1 MTLEEFKALLQRHG
15 ADPAGWPESVR
26 GDAQAL
32 LAQEPAARAALAQAD
47 GPPAAP
53 TGVPPGGS
61 PGLADEPSAK
71 DELPD
76 SLTGQLLIA
85 MPTMPD
91 PRFAH
96 SVIFMCMHDARGA
109 MGIILNQMVDGL
121 DFEKLLKQ
129 VGIDEAPPRRKIGVH
144 VGGPVESGRGFVLH
158 SNDYTTE
165 STLDVH
171 GRVRLTQSVEVLK
184 EISRGAGPRRC
195 LLALGY
201 AGWGPGQLE
210 REIKQNGW
218 LNVTADEELIFG
230 ADSDDK
236 WRLALAKMGIDPTML
251 SSSAGR
257 A

>member
-1 MTLEEFKALLQRHG
+1 MTIEEFKALLRAHG
-15 ADPAGWPESVR
+15 ADRKRWPERARVSAEALLER
-26 GDAQAL
+26 DPAAQAL
-32 LAQEPAARAALAQAD
+32 LAKAETRTQVGESDDRKAD
-47 GPPAAP
+47 AP
-53 TGVPPGGS
+53 
-61 PGLADEPSAK
+61 DR
-71 DELPD
+71 D

-85 MPTMPD
+85 MPAMPD

-96 SVIFMCMHDARGA
+96 SVIFMCMHDERGA
-109 MGIILNQMVDGL
+109 MGIIVNQVVDGL
-121 DFEKLLKQ
+121 DFGKLLEQ
-129 VGIDEAPPRRKIGVH
+129 VGIKDEPPKRRIAIH

-158 SNDYTTE
+158 SSDYGLD
-165 STLDVH
+165 STLDVD
-171 GRVRLTQSVEVLK
+171 GGIRLTQSIEVLK
-184 EISRGAGPRRC
+184 EISRGGGPRRC

-218 LNVTADEELIFG
+218 LNVAADEELIFG
-230 ADSDDK
+230 AAIDDK

>member
-1 MTLEEFKALLQRHG
+1 MTLEEFKTLLRAHG
-15 ADPAGWPESVR
+15 ADKRRWPERARVS
-26 GDAQAL
+26 AEAL
-32 LAQEPAARAALAQAD
+32 LERDPAARAMLAKAEERVQNDPEAALPKEET
-47 GPPAAP
+47 GPH
-53 TGVPPGGS
+53 
-61 PGLADEPSAK
+61 
-71 DELPD
+71 D

-85 MPTMPD
+85 MPAMPD

-96 SVIFMCMHDARGA
+96 IVFFMCIHDERGA
-109 MGIILNQMVDGL
+109 LGIIVNMVVDGL
-121 DFEKLLKQ
+121 EFEILLEQ
-129 VGIDEAPPRRKIGVH
+129 VGINEMPPKRRIGIL

-158 SNDYTTE
+158 SDDYKLD
-165 STLDVH
+165 STLDVE
-171 GRVRLTQSVEVLK
+171 GGIRLTQSIEVLK

-218 LNVTADEELIFG
+218 LNVAADEELIFG
-230 ADSDDK
+230 AAIDDK
-236 WRLALAKMGIDPTML
+236 WRRALAKMGIDPTML

>member
-1 MTLEEFKALLQRHG
+1 MTIEEFKALLRAHG
-15 ADPAGWPESVR
+15 ADRKRWPERARVSAEALLER
-26 GDAQAL
+26 DPAAQAL
-32 LAQEPAARAALAQAD
+32 LTKAETRTQVGESDDGKAD
-47 GPPAAP
+47 AP
-53 TGVPPGGS
+53 
-61 PGLADEPSAK
+61 DR
-71 DELPD
+71 D

-85 MPTMPD
+85 MPAMPD

-96 SVIFMCMHDARGA
+96 SVIFMCMHDERGA
-109 MGIILNQMVDGL
+109 MGIIVNQVVDGL
-121 DFEKLLKQ
+121 DFGKLLEQ
-129 VGIDEAPPRRKIGVH
+129 VGIKDEPPKRRIAIH

-158 SNDYTTE
+158 SSDYGLD
-165 STLDVH
+165 STLDVD
-171 GRVRLTQSVEVLK
+171 GGIRLTQSIEVLK
-184 EISRGAGPRRC
+184 EISRGGGPRRC

-218 LNVTADEELIFG
+218 LNVAADEELIFG
-230 ADSDDK
+230 AAIDDK

>member
-1 MTLEEFKALLQRHG
+1 MTIEEFKALLRAHG
-15 ADPAGWPESVR
+15 ADRRRWPERARVSAEALLER
-26 GDAQAL
+26 EPAAQAL
-32 LAQEPAARAALAQAD
+32 LARAEESARGAESGEAKA
-47 GPPAAP
+47 AAP
-53 TGVPPGGS
+53 
-61 PGLADEPSAK
+61 DR
-71 DELPD
+71 D

-85 MPTMPD
+85 MPAMPD

-96 SVIFMCMHDARGA
+96 SVIFMCMHDERGA
-109 MGIILNQMVDGL
+109 MGIIVNQVVDGL
-121 DFEKLLKQ
+121 DFAKLLEQ
-129 VGIDEAPPRRKIGVH
+129 VGIKDEPPKRRIAIH

-158 SNDYTTE
+158 SSDYGLD
-165 STLDVH
+165 STLDVN
-171 GRVRLTQSVEVLK
+171 GGIRLTQSIEVLK
-184 EISRGAGPRRC
+184 EISRGGGPRRC

-218 LNVTADEELIFG
+218 LNVAADEELIFG
-230 ADSDDK
+230 AAIDDK

>member
-1 MTLEEFKALLQRHG
+1 MTIEEFKALLRAHG
-15 ADPAGWPESVR
+15 ADRKRWPERARVSAEALLER
-26 GDAQAL
+26 DPAAQAL
-32 LAQEPAARAALAQAD
+32 LAKAETRTQVGESDDGKAD
-47 GPPAAP
+47 AP
-53 TGVPPGGS
+53 
-61 PGLADEPSAK
+61 DR
-71 DELPD
+71 D

-85 MPTMPD
+85 MPAMPD

-96 SVIFMCMHDARGA
+96 SVIFMCMHDERGA
-109 MGIILNQMVDGL
+109 MGIIVNQVVDGL
-121 DFEKLLKQ
+121 DFGKLLEQ
-129 VGIDEAPPRRKIGVH
+129 VGIKDEPPKRRIAIH

-158 SNDYTTE
+158 SSDYGLD
-165 STLDVH
+165 STLDVD
-171 GRVRLTQSVEVLK
+171 GGIRLTQSIEVLK
-184 EISRGAGPRRC
+184 EISRGGGPRRC

-218 LNVTADEELIFG
+218 LNVAADEELIFG
-230 ADSDDK
+230 AAIDDK

>member
-1 MTLEEFKALLQRHG
+1 MTIEEFKALLRAHG
-15 ADPAGWPESVR
+15 ADRKRWPERARVSAEALLER
-26 GDAQAL
+26 EPAAQAL
-32 LAQEPAARAALAQAD
+32 LAKAERLAQGANGD
-47 GPPAAP
+47 EGKSEAP
-53 TGVPPGGS
+53 
-61 PGLADEPSAK
+61 DR
-71 DELPD
+71 D

-85 MPTMPD
+85 MPAMPD

-96 SVIFMCMHDARGA
+96 SVIFMCMHDERGA
-109 MGIILNQMVDGL
+109 MGIIVNQVVDGL
-121 DFEKLLKQ
+121 DFEKLLEQ
-129 VGIDEAPPRRKIGVH
+129 VGIKDEPPKRRIAIH

-158 SNDYTTE
+158 SSDYGLD
-165 STLDVH
+165 STLDVD
-171 GRVRLTQSVEVLK
+171 GGIRLTQSIEVLK
-184 EISRGAGPRRC
+184 EISRGGGPRRC

-218 LNVTADEELIFG
+218 LNVAADEELIFG
-230 ADSDDK
+230 AAIDDK

>member
-1 MTLEEFKALLQRHG
+1 LLRAHG
-15 ADPAGWPESVR
+15 ADRKRWPERARVSAEALLER
-26 GDAQAL
+26 DPAAQAL
-32 LAQEPAARAALAQAD
+32 LAKAEKGASGAESD
-47 GPPAAP
+47 NGKGEAP
-53 TGVPPGGS
+53 
-61 PGLADEPSAK
+61 DR
-71 DELPD
+71 D

-85 MPTMPD
+85 MPAMPD

-96 SVIFMCMHDARGA
+96 SVIFMCMHDERGA
-109 MGIILNQMVDGL
+109 MGIIVNQVVDGL
-121 DFEKLLKQ
+121 DFEKLLEQ
-129 VGIDEAPPRRKIGVH
+129 VGIKDDPPKRRIAIH

-158 SNDYTTE
+158 SSDYGLD
-165 STLDVH
+165 STLDVD
-171 GRVRLTQSVEVLK
+171 GGIRLTQSIEVLK
-184 EISRGAGPRRC
+184 EISRGGGPRRC

-218 LNVTADEELIFG
+218 LNVAADEELIFG
-230 ADSDDK
+230 AAIDDK

>member
-1 MTLEEFKALLQRHG
+1 MTLEEFKALLRAHG
-15 ADPAGWPESVR
+15 TDPGGWPEGTRASAEALLAR
-26 GDAQAL
+26 EPAAQAL
-32 LAQEPAARAALAQAD
+32 LAEATGPAKGGGREKEAAD
-47 GPPAAP
+47 R
-53 TGVPPGGS
+53 PPG
-61 PGLADEPSAK
+61 
-71 DELPD
+71 

-91 PRFAH
+91 PRFAR
-96 SVIFMCMHDARGA
+96 SVIYMCMHDDRGA
-109 MGIILNQMVDGL
+109 MGIIINQMVDGL

-129 VGIDEAPPRRKIGVH
+129 VGIDEAPPKRKIGIH

-158 SNDYTTE
+158 SDDYDTD
-165 STLDVH
+165 STLDVD
-171 GRVRLTQSVEVLK
+171 GRVRLTQSIEVLK
-184 EISRGAGPRRC
+184 EISRGGGPRRC

-218 LNVTADEELIFG
+218 LNVVADEELIFG
-230 ADSDDK
+230 AESDDK

>member
-1 MTLEEFKALLQRHG
+1 MTIEEFKALLRAHG
-15 ADPAGWPESVR
+15 VDRKRWPERARVSAEALLERDPA
-26 GDAQAL
+26 AQAL
-32 LAQEPAARAALAQAD
+32 LAKAETRTQSGESDDGKAD
-47 GPPAAP
+47 AP
-53 TGVPPGGS
+53 
-61 PGLADEPSAK
+61 DR
-71 DELPD
+71 D

-85 MPTMPD
+85 MPAMPD

-96 SVIFMCMHDARGA
+96 SVIFMCMHDERGA
-109 MGIILNQMVDGL
+109 MGIIVNQIVDGL
-121 DFEKLLKQ
+121 DFGKLLEQ
-129 VGIDEAPPRRKIGVH
+129 VGIKDEPPKRRIAIH

-158 SNDYTTE
+158 SSDYGLD
-165 STLDVH
+165 STLDVD
-171 GRVRLTQSVEVLK
+171 GGIRLTQSIEVLK
-184 EISRGAGPRRC
+184 EISRGGGPRRC

-218 LNVTADEELIFG
+218 LNVAADEELIFG
-230 ADSDDK
+230 AAIDDK

>member
-1 MTLEEFKALLQRHG
+1 MTIEEFKALLCAHG
-15 ADPAGWPESVR
+15 ADRKRWPERARVSAEALLER
-26 GDAQAL
+26 DPAAQAL
-32 LAQEPAARAALAQAD
+32 LAKAETRTQVGESDDGKAD
-47 GPPAAP
+47 AP
-53 TGVPPGGS
+53 
-61 PGLADEPSAK
+61 DR
-71 DELPD
+71 D

-85 MPTMPD
+85 MPAMPD

-96 SVIFMCMHDARGA
+96 SVIFMCMHDERGA
-109 MGIILNQMVDGL
+109 MGIIVNQVVDGL
-121 DFEKLLKQ
+121 DFGKLLEQ
-129 VGIDEAPPRRKIGVH
+129 VGIKDEPPKRRIAIH

-158 SNDYTTE
+158 SSDYGLD
-165 STLDVH
+165 STLDVD
-171 GRVRLTQSVEVLK
+171 GGIRLTQSIEVLK
-184 EISRGAGPRRC
+184 EISRGGGPRRC

-218 LNVTADEELIFG
+218 LNVAADEELIFG
-230 ADSDDK
+230 AAIDDK